1 MLTDDELTSELK
13 LAFDEATHDLAP
25 AAGFGAQVHRRHRAA
40 RRRAVAMRIALPAA
54 AACAGGVVVVG
65 TGSSPSSDAPS
76 TRVPTA
82 SGSGQQS
89 VSRTVARTVAYVL
102 KVPTNSDSSF
112 GCIDASAAHLVPDTG
127 TWYVA
132 VGPDCT
138 AMVVDTDTTLPADA
152 TPLEL
157 GGVPGLYGTTDP
169 KAGTRTIYS
178 RNPDGDWSALTVS
191 SNASDD
197 SLEGFYTPAN

>member
-1 MLTDDELTSELK
+1 MLTEDDLISELK
-13 LAFDEATHDLAP
+13 LAFDDATHDLAP
-25 AAGFGAQVHRRHRAA
+25 AAGLGATVHRRHRAA
-40 RRRAVAMRIALPAA
+40 RRRSVAIRIAVPAA

-65 TGSSPSSDAPS
+65 TGSSPSSNAPS
-76 TRVPTA
+76 NRVPSA
-82 SGSGQQS
+82 SGARGQS
-89 VSRTVARTVAYVL
+89 VTRPVERTVAYVL

-112 GCIDASAAHLVPDTG
+112 GCIDASAAHVAPDTG

-138 AMVVDTDTTLPADA
+138 AMVVDTDVTLPAEA
-152 TPLEL
+152 TPIEL

-169 KAGTRTIYS
+169 KTGTRTIYS